1 MPTIKA
7 PIHISNLIQIPE
19 EPGVYIWGFMY
30 DKHTKKNVIDFSDD
44 LLKNFNPDS
53 HQFIPYYVGE
63 AYNLQKRL
71 GEHALIRSMDAGK
84 YVRFRDGYDF
94 WMHIPRQYSGG
105 KYIDQYRE
113 IAKDIQYYGECSV
126 MLEAYPHLSN
136 LLSDKFSCNRQPSI
150 NDLEAILGI
159 NDILED
165 YVHNRNNFW
174 FLKISQSDFGPN
186 ESVEKTAFLAKKQL
200 REDYESLLYLSLKG
214 RTIGRCYRNRKIT
227 NSISVIDLSKTNVF
241 YIKSNLV
248 EPCPGIN
255 LKTFQE
261 QSPIGY

>member
-1 MPTIKA
+1 MPTINL

-30 DKHTKKNVIDFSDD
+30 DKHTKKNVIDFSND
-44 LLKNFNPDS
+44 LPLFNPDN

-63 AYNLQKRL
+63 ASSLQKRL

-84 YVRFRDGYDF
+84 YVRFKDGYDF

-105 KYIDQYRE
+105 KYITQYSA

-126 MLEAYPHLSN
+126 MIDAYPHLSN

-150 NDLEAILGI
+150 TDLEAILGI
-159 NDILED
+159 NDILKD

-174 FLKISQSDFGPN
+174 FLKISESDFGKD
-186 ESVEKTAFLAKKQL
+186 EFVEKIAFLGNKQL
-200 REDYESLLYLSLKG
+200 REDYENLLYLSLKG
-214 RTIGRCYRNRKIT
+214 RTIGRCYRNRKTT
-227 NSISVIDLSKTNVF
+227 NPISIIDNSNTNVF
-241 YIKSNLV
+241 YIDSNLV
-248 EPCPGIN
+248 KPCPGIN
-255 LKTFQE
+255 PKTFQE
-261 QSPIGY
+261 QNPIGY